1 MAREPGKC
9 SLRRPPSAIQ
19 SQRKGVGNESEN
31 KQAQKQPTPQ
41 PDSTCPTPRFAF
53 GFTFFGLALDLQAL
67 GSNIFLLLV
76 LLGAFDIPAKIS
88 TLLLLSRLG
97 RRPMQASSLVLAG
110 LCILANTLVPL
121 GEPGPGHMAGGGRAE
136 PGAETPGPVL
146 RGYWAG
152 AGATRKEAAGVS
164 ERDGGGPV
172 GEGWSGG
179 AAS

>member
-1 MAREPGKC
+1 M
-9 SLRRPPSAIQ
+9 
-19 SQRKGVGNESEN
+19 
-31 KQAQKQPTPQ
+31 PQ

-67 GSNIFLLLV
+67 GSNVFLLLV

-121 GEPGPGHMAGGGRAE
+121 GEPRPGHMAGGGRAE
-136 PGAETPGPVL
+136 LGAETPGPVL
-146 RGYWAG
+146 RGVEQGPLGRRLQGYLGEMVVALWE
-152 AGATRKEAAGVS
+152 RAGV
-164 ERDGGGPV
+164 E
-172 GEGWSGG
+172 G